1 MQISVTGQQAYCLV
15 FGSKIKFS
23 PAHPQLAN
31 VTLQSTVLVNK
42 SLVPPKVLAGTVEV
56 AIRLYCNC

>member
-1 MQISVTGQQAYCLV
+1 MLDQFRTVKASTLPLTAVSVLADRNLKVMQISVTGQQAYCLV

-31 VTLQSTVLVNK
+31 VTL
-42 SLVPPKVLAGTVEV
+42 
-56 AIRLYCNC
+56 